1 MTAFRFRGGDWKWGR
16 AFMRKDVIVLGAGIV
31 GVSIAVHL
39 QKRGRSVLL
48 DRQAQARRGNLL
60 RQCGPDPARRRLSLR
75 FPARFRRAAALCP
88 QQHHRRPLPLGRHPE
103 ARPLPVAVLDAFASR
118 PAQGDRADVRAAHR
132 AQRHR
137 AYGAGRGIRLDEPDP
152 PDRLDEGVPQTR
164 RAATSSSPMRTRSSA
179 ISASTSSPSTPRR
192 WRSASRI

>member
-1 MTAFRFRGGDWKWGR
+1 
-16 AFMRKDVIVLGAGIV
+16 MRKDVIVLGAGIV
-31 GVSIAVHL
+31 GVSIALHL

-48 DRQAQARRGNLL
+48 IDKRKPGEETSFGNAGLIQREGVYPYGFPHDFGALL
-60 RQCGPDPARRRLSLR
+60 RYALNNTIDAHYHW
-75 FPARFRRAAALCP
+75 AAIPKLAPFLW
-88 QQHHRRPLPLGRHPE
+88 QYWMH
-103 ARPLPVAVLDAFASR
+103 SR
-118 PAQGDRADVRAAHR
+118 PAQHKAIARMYAPLIERSVTEHMALAEESGC
-132 AQRHR
+132 
-137 AYGAGRGIRLDEPDP
+137 DEPDP